1 MISIQRRIINAGSP
15 VPDFFGIPT
24 NAAKLH
30 PVTYIDIHTH
40 RAVSEPG
47 TMAIRNM
54 RSDFSRIPAQG
65 CYSVGLHPWYLEV
78 DQAEHLPVELLRAAG
93 LRNVVAIGECGL
105 DTRCDTPADLQ
116 RAVFIRQIELAQA
129 VQKPLIIHCVRAF
142 EEILTILR
150 KRKVSVPVIFHGFR
164 RSETLA
170 RKIIDDGHLL
180 SFGVHLL
187 MASVAEVFRKLP
199 PDRVFLETDDAE
211 ISIAGIYAAAAR
223 IRGTDIEDIAAM
235 IDLNV
240 KHIFGPFT
248 DLI

>member
-1 MISIQRRIINAGSP
+1 MT
-15 VPDFFGIPT
+15 F
-24 NAAKLH
+24 
-30 PVTYIDIHTH
+30 IDIHTH

-150 KRKVSVPVIFHGFR
+150 KRKVSVPVMFHGFR
-164 RSETLA
+164 RSEQLA

-187 MASVAEVFRKLP
+187 TEPVAEVFRNLP
-199 PDRVFLETDDAE
+199 PNRVFLETDDAE
-211 ISIAGIYAAAAR
+211 VPISHIYAAAAN
-223 IRGTDIEDIAAM
+223 IWGTDIEGVAAG
-235 IDLNV
+235 IEHQFQ
-240 KHIFGPFT
+240 HIFGPVT
-248 DLI
+248 DLT

>member
-1 MISIQRRIINAGSP
+1 
-15 VPDFFGIPT
+15 
-24 NAAKLH
+24 LH
-30 PVTYIDIHTH
+30 PVTFIDIHTH
-40 RAVSEPG
+40 RSVSEPG

-54 RSDFSRIPAQG
+54 RSDFSRIPSQG
-65 CYSVGLHPWYLEV
+65 SYSVGLHPWYLEA

-129 VQKPLIIHCVRAF
+129 VQKPLIIHSVRAF

-150 KRKVSVPVIFHGFR
+150 KRKVSVPVMFHGFR
-164 RSETLA
+164 RSEALA

-187 MASVAEVFRKLP
+187 MASVAEVFRNLP
-199 PDRVFLETDDAE
+199 PNRVFLETDDSE
-211 ISIAGIYAAAAR
+211 VPISHIYAAAAN
-223 IRGTDIEDIAAM
+223 IWGTDIEGVAAG
-235 IDLNV
+235 IEHQFKL
-240 KHIFGPFT
+240 IFGPVT

>member
-1 MISIQRRIINAGSP
+1 MT
-15 VPDFFGIPT
+15 F
-24 NAAKLH
+24 
-30 PVTYIDIHTH
+30 IDIHTH
-40 RAVSEPG
+40 RPFSEPG
-47 TMAIRNM
+47 TIAIRNM

-78 DQAEHLPVELLRAAG
+78 DQAEHLPIELLRAAG

-150 KRKVSVPVIFHGFR
+150 KRKVSVPVMFHGFR
-164 RSETLA
+164 RSEALA

-187 MASVAEVFRKLP
+187 MASVAEVFRNLP
-199 PDRVFLETDDAE
+199 PNRVFLETDDSE
-211 ISIAGIYAAAAR
+211 VPISHIYAAAAN
-223 IRGTDIEDIAAM
+223 IWGTDIEGVAAG
-235 IDLNV
+235 IEHQFKL
-240 KHIFGPFT
+240 IFGPVT